1 MKSKSIILILT
12 TLIIACK
19 NPHHMDNQNFKA
31 EKVSKSATIEVSGNI
46 QNVFPLFGP
55 FEERKWAEGWNP
67 TLIYPTTEII
77 EEGTTFK
84 TEGHAHDE
92 TEFLW
97 RVSKYQPE
105 TNLIQ
110 YLVSTSNRYWT
121 ITIICKQITD
131 DKTTAEI
138 TYTFFGL
145 NNLGNTINRQSI
157 EKMYIKNLKDWEEAI
172 NYYLDNGK
180 ILYHE

>member
-1 MKSKSIILILT
+1 MKCKSIILILT
-12 TLIIACK
+12 TLIVACK
-19 NPHHMDNQNFKA
+19 SPHNMDDQNFKA
-31 EKVSKSATIEVSGNI
+31 EKISKSATIELSKNI

-67 TLIYPTTEII
+67 ALIYPTTEIV

-84 TEGHAHDE
+84 TKGHKHNEA
-92 TEFLW
+92 EFLW

-105 TNLIQ
+105 TNFIQ

-121 ITIICKQITD
+121 ITIKCERITD
-131 DKTTAEI
+131 DKTSAEI

-145 NNLGNTINRQSI
+145 NNLGNEINRLSI
-157 EKMYIKNLKDWEEAI
+157 EKMYAHNLKDWEEAI
-172 NYYLDNGK
+172 NHYLINGK
-180 ILYHE
+180 MLLHE